1 MLLSLQGTKGE
12 AMKNIQALLVLLALA
27 LLPSMRLNAQCEP
40 DTANCKDTGEPGQI
54 CPPNLPD
61 AMLNEAYDEVIT
73 VIAPD
78 TASVGELTVGLAYV
92 TVDTVGNLPPGLTYV
107 LNDEIFYPDSAYCI
121 QIFGTPEEAGKFP
134 LKITVSAYIN
144 IGAGVIVRGGEIT
157 DSTSVSLT
165 VNWPS
170 NIDPIQTNEFHVFPN
185 SPNPFSDVT
194 RIGFYTP
201 FDDHVSLQVYNILG
215 ERLHEEKQGASP
227 GENYFEFNGG
237 SLNPGSY
244 FYRITNSSE
253 LFTGKFIKSK

>member
-1 MLLSLQGTKGE
+1 
-12 AMKNIQALLVLLALA
+12 MKYLHRSLLVLGMA
-27 LLPSMRLNAQCEP
+27 LLPAYMLSAQCEP
-40 DTANCKDTGEPGQI
+40 DTANCKDTGEPGQL
-54 CPPNLPD
+54 CPPNLPN
-61 AMLNEAYDEVIT
+61 AMLNEAYDEIIT

-78 TASVGELTVGLAYV
+78 TASVGEIQVGLAYV
-92 TVDTVGNLPPGLTYV
+92 TVDAVENLPPGVNYL
-107 LNDEIFYPDSAYCI
+107 LNAEIFYPDSAYCI
-121 QIFGTPEEAGKFP
+121 QIFGTPTEAGKFP

-144 IGAGVIVRGGEIT
+144 VGAGVIVKGGEIT

-170 NIDPIQTNEFHVFPN
+170 AIDPYQTSEFHVFPN
-185 SPNPFSDVT
+185 SPNPFSEVT

-201 FDDHVSLQVYNILG
+201 FDDYVTLQVYNILG
-215 ERLHEEKQGASP
+215 EMLHEEKQGASP
-227 GENYFEFNGG
+227 GENFFEFNGG

>member
-1 MLLSLQGTKGE
+1 MNYLHRS
-12 AMKNIQALLVLLALA
+12 LLVLVMV
-27 LLPSMRLNAQCEP
+27 LLPAHMLRAQCEP

-54 CPPNLPD
+54 CPPNLPN

-78 TASVGELTVGLAYV
+78 TASVGEFTIGLAYV
-92 TVDTVGNLPPGLTYV
+92 TVDSVENLPPGVNYL
-107 LNDEIFYPDSAYCI
+107 LNAEIFYPDSAYCI
-121 QIFGTPEEAGKFP
+121 QIFGTPTEAGKFP

-144 IGAGVIVRGGEIT
+144 VGAGVIVKGGEIT

-170 NIDPIQTNEFHVFPN
+170 TIDPYQTSEFHVFPN
-185 SPNPFSDVT
+185 SPNPFSEVT

-201 FDDHVSLQVYNILG
+201 FDDYVTLQVYNILG
-215 ERLHEEKQGASP
+215 EMLYEEKQGASP
-227 GENYFEFNGG
+227 GENFFEFNGG